1 MHEQLSVPSLP
12 PGAPFE
18 AHYSVSQVAQMWG
31 LGVDLI
37 RRIFEH
43 ADGVIKI
50 VSPERLHKRR
60 YTTLRIPEG
69 VLRRIH
75 RHLSVRTKPI

>member
-1 MHEQLSVPSLP
+1 
-12 PGAPFE
+12 
-18 AHYSVSQVAQMWG
+18 MWG